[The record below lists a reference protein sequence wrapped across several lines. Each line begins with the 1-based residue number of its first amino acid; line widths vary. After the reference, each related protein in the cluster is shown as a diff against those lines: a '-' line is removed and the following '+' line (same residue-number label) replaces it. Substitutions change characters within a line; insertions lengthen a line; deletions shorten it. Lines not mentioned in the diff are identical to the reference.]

1 VPRGFIF
8 PDCIMDIID
17 IMDVKFSDS
26 FLDIT
31 IIEVFIPDISAGI
44 MTIMGIS
51 IPVTFMGFVTIIID
65 VSIDAFMGIITI
77 MGVITMQVIL
87 AGQDSMTGCIIFP
100 DSIIGVIIL
109 QPMLAGQDPI
119 IP

>member
-1 VPRGFIF
+1 MPRGFIF

-44 MTIMGIS
+44 MTIMGIF
-51 IPVTFMGFVTIIID
+51 IPVTFMGFVIIIMD
-65 VSIDAFMGIITI
+65 IFVDALMGIITI
-77 MGVITMQVIL
+77 MGVIIMQVIL
-87 AGQDSMTGCIIFP
+87 AGQDPMTGCIIFP
-100 DSIIGVIIL
+100 DSITGVIIL